1 MLGRSLVLLALVPA
15 ALAAQVGATT
25 SVRIQNKVGGE
36 VGKKPGGEAS
46 AKARVALVA
55 AGRAEASTD
64 EMDRAA
70 LAIERGYTAEQIQAI
85 AKAAP
90 ADRSLVVAFDVLS
103 KLMDNGVPAAGA
115 VAKIQAKLEA
125 KDPDASIEALVGA
138 KQKDAPKKP

>member
-1 MLGRSLVLLALVPA
+1 MLRRSLVLLALVPA

-36 VGKKPGGEAS
+36 VSKKPGGEAS

-55 AGRAEASTD
+55 AGRAQASAD

-70 LAIERGYTAEQIQAI
+70 LALERGYTAEQIQVI

-90 ADRSLVVAFDVLS
+90 ADRPLAVAFDVLS
-103 KLMDNGVPAAGA
+103 KLFDNGVATMDA
-115 VAKIQAKLEA
+115 VTKVQAKLVA
-125 KDPDASIEALVGA
+125 KDTDASIEALVEA
-138 KQKDAPKKP
+138 KQQSKPSKP